1 MSMRISYLEE
11 VKKKP
16 TSNNNNF
23 KSTTLNNNKSTNGIY
38 LKQIPRRS
46 KSPFSK
52 YEVAVTESNKSQSPV
67 IPFYCSNKSNSI
79 SNIALNIITDQ
90 NQHQHHHQPEMKL
103 INNFQDLVIACVDS
117 NNHSISKEN
126 SLYCYKQKYSLN
138 LTSNNHDEE
147 IKNKTYCSRC
157 GQLENDLKLVNLT
170 TQNMESL
177 KKEDDLLRKKV
188 FEGDSD
194 PITFRRLE
202 YIVELIKKLKQIDNN
217 VNKNQILSSTAT
229 SINKQNGKIQ
239 ILKQKRQ
246 LYKQS
251 HQMKC
256 VKSLSDSAFHSELK
270 LHPLIKKNSI
280 YLN

>member
-16 TSNNNNF
+16 TSNNNNNF
-23 KSTTLNNNKSTNGIY
+23 KSTTLNNNGIY

-46 KSPFSK
+46 KSPFRK
-52 YEVAVTESNKSQSPV
+52 YEVAVKESNKSQSSV
-67 IPFYCSNKSNSI
+67 TPFYCSNKSNSI
-79 SNIALNIITDQ
+79 SNIITDQ
-90 NQHQHHHQPEMKL
+90 NHHHQPEMKL

-117 NNHSISKEN
+117 NHTHISQEN

-138 LTSNNHDEE
+138 LTNNNNDEEE
-147 IKNKTYCSRC
+147 IKSKTYCSRC

-177 KKEDDLLRKKV
+177 KREDDLLRKKV

-217 VNKNQILSSTAT
+217 INKNQILSSTTT
-229 SINKQNGKIQ
+229 SFNKQNGKIQ